1 MDLTISKSIY
11 LYIIIFTSLRE
22 VDDVSWCVFCELLAF
37 IYLPEYPQP
46 LSHGFW
52 FRIVVA
58 VHTLRHWCKQSWIFY
73 LVPPLPRNKG
83 LFLAKLACSC
93 SLKGS
98 TSWVSK
104 TPKVDFCSRN
114 SLDWEFSN
122 LEFPPRFL
130 MQFPSASGW
139 TCRKLPKIL
148 ASPLKINQ
156 CQFESVYIFLYIPI
170 YTRLF
175 IPFNMAVC
183 IHR

>member
-1 MDLTISKSIY
+1 MIIY
-11 LYIIIFTSLRE
+11 ISLRE

-37 IYLPEYPQP
+37 IYLPEYAQP

-58 VHTLRHWCKQSWIFY
+58 VDTLQHWCKQSWIFF
-73 LVPPLPRNKG
+73 LVPPLSRNKG

-114 SLDWEFSN
+114 SLGWEFSN
-122 LEFPPRFL
+122 LELPPRFL
-130 MQFPSASGW
+130 MQFPLASGW
-139 TCRKLPKIL
+139 HVENMMLPKFL
-148 ASPLKINQ
+148 ASPLKSIDVDLNLSI
-156 CQFESVYIFLYIPI
+156 SVFLHTHAVFILLI
-170 YTRLF
+170 WLHVYTVSVKSWRSD
-175 IPFNMAVC
+175 VEG
-183 IHR
+183 